1 MAVECLSDAS
11 VVVSEVRGKII
22 RIVGNQAV
30 AKVESTIA
38 KAGAGH
44 FLAMKY
50 LFEMVGLFPATA
62 SIDPE
67 SEDSLTRT
75 LLRNLGLPEEN
86 GVQELG
92 LQTKVTKEKCSHAD
106 EATGHAVK

>member
-1 MAVECLSDAS
+1 MPVERFSDAP
-11 VVVSEVRGKII
+11 VVISEVRGKII

-30 AKVESTIA
+30 AMVESTIA
-38 KAGAGH
+38 KVGAGH

-62 SIDPE
+62 TVDPE
-67 SEDSLTRT
+67 SEDSLSRT
-75 LLRNLGLPEEN
+75 LLRNLGLLEEN

-92 LQTKVTKEKCSHAD
+92 LQTKVTKEKCSTAD
-106 EATGHAVK
+106 EATAHAVK